1 MRAVA
6 LLSESGARWRYVSI
20 ETEDRSVTGRA
31 MSEEAKRIGLT
42 TAGLVSERSGDDG
55 TNTLFWTDVDDVEV
69 YDWVSSVAERTEET
83 YGQASYQKQE
93 A

>member
-1 MRAVA
+1 MDAEA
-6 LLSESGARWRYVSI
+6 GL
-20 ETEDRSVTGRA
+20 VTGRA

-42 TAGLVSERSGDDG
+42 TAGVVSERSGDDG
-55 TNTLFWTDVDDVEV
+55 TNTLLWTDVDDVEV